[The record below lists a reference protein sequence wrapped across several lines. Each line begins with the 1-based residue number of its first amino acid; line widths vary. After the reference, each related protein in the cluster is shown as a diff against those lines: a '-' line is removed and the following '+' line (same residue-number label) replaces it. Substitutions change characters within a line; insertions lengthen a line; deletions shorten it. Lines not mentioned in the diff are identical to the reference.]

1 MEGASD
7 GRYPIQRTGG
17 NGGQR
22 DPPIGTPLGSSWVR
36 SEPRTV
42 DPAYSGVCEEAE
54 VG

>member
-1 MEGASD
+1 MDAIPSSAREETEA
-7 GRYPIQRTGG
+7 
-17 NGGQR
+17 R

-36 SEPRTV
+36 LEPRTL